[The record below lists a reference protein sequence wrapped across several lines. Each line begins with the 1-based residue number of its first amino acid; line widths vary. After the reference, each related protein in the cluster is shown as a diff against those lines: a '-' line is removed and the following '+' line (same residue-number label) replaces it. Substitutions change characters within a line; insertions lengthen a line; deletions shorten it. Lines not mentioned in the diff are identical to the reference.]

1 MEKDAFPNRA
11 VRESLAKEGAFQQG
25 LIGGEGVSP
34 TDLWGKNVPA
44 NVIISAKTRWQ
55 EFEDQQGGQQE
66 QKWEGW
72 EVGGQVRR
80 GL

>member
-44 NVIISAKTRWQ
+44 NVIISAKT
-55 EFEDQQGGQQE
+55 
-66 QKWEGW
+66 
-72 EVGGQVRR
+72 
-80 GL
+80 